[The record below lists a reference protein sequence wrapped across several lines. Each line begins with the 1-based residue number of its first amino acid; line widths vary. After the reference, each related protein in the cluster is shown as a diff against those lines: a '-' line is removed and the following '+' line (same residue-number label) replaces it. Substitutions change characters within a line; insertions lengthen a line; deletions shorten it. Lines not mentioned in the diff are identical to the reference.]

1 VYFPAAMAVA
11 MSPTTDHRD
20 RCFVSL
26 GSQLVNHRT
35 GQLDA
40 GGQAPLAGKAE
51 QPRVTWI
58 IDLGDGVP
66 KQRTSCWG
74 SLAYNGCQLGLTVT
88 KSGKDCLNVVT
99 RRRRFRS
106 GFRKRVL
113 HWRLQTA
120 GNHIDCFR

>member
-40 GGQAPLAGKAE
+40 GGRHPSLGKRNSHAS
-51 QPRVTWI
+51 P
-58 IDLGDGVP
+58 G
-66 KQRTSCWG
+66 
-74 SLAYNGCQLGLTVT
+74 
-88 KSGKDCLNVVT
+88 
-99 RRRRFRS
+99 
-106 GFRKRVL
+106 
-113 HWRLQTA
+113 
-120 GNHIDCFR
+120 